1 MRTIV
6 GLGSPVS
13 LCSCPTVLHGRRLS
27 ASSSSKAR
35 VTAWMFVGD
44 GGFTEDRSKGLR
56 IDPSLWYRWSRRN
69 SAAWAAGTN
78 SPLTPRG
85 RAVQNHKAAPASD
98 RKRVVWGKGVPV
110 RVDLGGG
117 RIIEKNTQTKKRDK
131 RYRL

>member
-35 VTAWMFVGD
+35 VTAWLFVGA

-56 IDPSLWYRWSRRN
+56 IDPSLWYRWSRRPP
-69 SAAWAAGTN
+69 AAWAI
-78 SPLTPRG
+78 G
-85 RAVQNHKAAPASD
+85 RASCCEGVRQSVCIA
-98 RKRVVWGKGVPV
+98 VVVVYFTIKKTDYTVIHHFYVGV
-110 RVDLGGG
+110 D
-117 RIIEKNTQTKKRDK
+117 
-131 RYRL
+131 